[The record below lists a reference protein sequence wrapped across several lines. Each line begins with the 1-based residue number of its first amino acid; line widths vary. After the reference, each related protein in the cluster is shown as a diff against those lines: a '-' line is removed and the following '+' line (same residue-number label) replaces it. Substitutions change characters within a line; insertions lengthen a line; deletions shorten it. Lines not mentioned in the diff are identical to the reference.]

1 MRSKRLV
8 YSISAASP
16 RLANSSMIAATVAST
31 SAALSRFAA
40 SSASKAVSNP
50 ASRVLRMIG
59 IGLQSSSRRCCG
71 VRPAPAG
78 TLDRGAEPLD
88 PAADLFRPRF
98 QCRAVDDQPRG
109 DVRDMLDLDQPIG
122 G

>member
-16 RLANSSMIAATVAST
+16 RLAASSMIAATVAST

-71 VRPAPAG
+71 VRPARAG

-88 PAADLFRPRF
+88 PAAVLLRPRC
-98 QCRAVDDQPRG
+98 QCPAADDEPPGDGPRL
-109 DVRDMLDLDQPIG
+109 LDPHYP
-122 G
+122 